1 MQRLWI
7 VSMMSAAALALAA
20 CGGTTTPES
29 APPAA
34 TQSAPGE
41 DAAQAVEMYLTAKVA
56 GDRDAMAQVLCSSL
70 ESRLDAEA
78 LSFNAVE
85 ASIEGMR
92 CSTDADGSSVT
103 CEGRIV
109 AVYGAENR
117 DFPLGRYSVVE
128 EDGAWKWC
136 GEAAP

>member
-1 MQRLWI
+1 MKRMWMVVL
-7 VSMMSAAALALAA
+7 MSAAALCLAA
-20 CGGTTTPES
+20 CGA
-29 APPAA
+29 APQNAPTAEAAPAD
-34 TQSAPGE
+34 
-41 DAAQAVEMYLTAKVA
+41 DAARAVETYLTAKVA
-56 GDRDAMAQVLCSSL
+56 GDREAMAQVLCSSL

-92 CSTDADGSSVT
+92 CSADAGGSSVT

-136 GEAAP
+136 GEAAAP